1 MNVIKRSTIVVYS
14 PRQMF
19 ELVNNIEDYPRF
31 LPWCASST
39 ILHRDEKKVEAT
51 LAIVWSGIH
60 KSFTTRNHLQSDK
73 QIEITLVEGPFRHF
87 EGRWKF
93 FSQGEQGCVV
103 DLELKFD
110 LAGRLIDKL
119 FQPIFNHI
127 ANSLVDLFCKRAAEI
142 YGIETKNNG

>member
-1 MNVIKRSTIVVYS
+1 MNVIKRSAMVMYS

-31 LPWCASST
+31 LPWCAAST
-39 ILHRDEKKVEAT
+39 ILHQDEKEIEAK
-51 LAIVWSGIH
+51 LEIVWSGIH
-60 KSFTTRNHLQSDK
+60 KSFTTRNHLHQHER
-73 QIEITLVEGPFRHF
+73 IEITLVHGPFRHL

-93 FSQGEQGCVV
+93 IPQGEQGCIV

-142 YGIETKNNG
+142 YGIESKNNG